1 MELWDIY
8 DENRNPV
15 GRKHERGIPL
25 KEGDYHIIADVWT
38 VNHEGK
44 ILLTQRHPD
53 KPYGLFWECT
63 GGSAL
68 AGETSID
75 GALRELS
82 EEVGIFAKES
92 ELHLIHTI
100 RQKERFVDT
109 YITRQRVSEADLR
122 LQAEEVV
129 DAKFVTYREL
139 LDLFEQGIVVPKSR
153 FPLYKDKIKE
163 FVQPPSE
170 NDD

>member
-1 MELWDIY
+1 MELWDVY

-15 GRKHERGIPL
+15 GRTHVRGVPL
-25 KEGDYHIIADVWT
+25 REGDYHIIADVWT
-38 VNHEGK
+38 VNQEGK

-68 AGETSID
+68 AGETSLM
-75 GALRELS
+75 GAIRELS
-82 EEVGIFAKES
+82 EEIGIHAEKED
-92 ELHLIHTI
+92 LHLIHTI

-109 YITRQRVSEADLR
+109 YIMRQNVEEEDLR

-129 DAKFVTYREL
+129 GAKFVTYDEL
-139 LDLFEQGIVVPKSR
+139 IRLFEEGVVVPKSR
-153 FPLYKDKIKE
+153 FPLYRDKIKA
-163 FVQPPSE
+163 FVQPPSH
-170 NDD
+170 DDD